1 MLIACTNLENILLKY
16 YTAFQITLT
25 KLEFTTFFTSDNRIR
40 TTVIIKKTKFNHPL
54 ALARMSFG
62 IQNAELSINSCFD
75 NNVDVITV
83 ASDSA
88 PRRR

>member
-1 MLIACTNLENILLKY
+1 MLVACTNFENILLKF
-16 YTAFQITLT
+16 YTAFQIALT
-25 KLEFTTFFTSDNRIR
+25 KLTFKTFFTSDNRIR
-40 TTVIIKKTKFNHPL
+40 TKYKKPDSNHPL
-54 ALARMSFG
+54 ALARIFFG
-62 IQNAELSINSCFD
+62 VQNAELSINSCFD